1 MIHGDCVSIGCYAMT
16 NNYIKEIYKYVEAAF
31 NNGQSDIKINIYP
44 FKMTDKNLNRYK
56 GNSNYA
62 FWKQLQPGYKYFEVT
77 RQPPNVEVSQGKY
90 VINLPSGFKDPD
102 SEPMFAKN

>member
-1 MIHGDCVSIGCYAMT
+1 
-16 NNYIKEIYKYVEAAF
+16 
-31 NNGQSDIKINIYP
+31 
-44 FKMTDKNLNRYK
+44 MTDKNLNRYK

-90 VINLPSGFKDPD
+90 VVNLPSGFKDPD